1 MQRVNTFFF
10 DSPIY
15 LPLHEQSNWV
25 VKGSRFVIMKEEDAI
40 KRIEEQIGMPVIT
53 DYDPTSTPLNKF
65 QKEQAKLRK
74 EGMFDNKAYYNVY
87 PSDAIPPRL
96 YRVIK
101 AHKPEKNYPM
111 TSIVSTT
118 GTVPYG
124 TCKYLVEIV
133 QPTLNKNIRRAIN
146 SYTFVQEAKTCVIY
160 QDKVQV
166 SYNVVN
172 LYPSVPVD
180 KATNVLIDTVNNN
193 KEHLKERT
201 KLTLIDIH
209 KINRTLSK

>member
-1 MQRVNTFFF
+1 M
-10 DSPIY
+10 
-15 LPLHEQSNWV
+15 HEQSNWV

-101 AHKPEKNYPM
+101 AHKPEKNCVNYWN
-111 TSIVSTT
+111 ST
-118 GTVPYG
+118 
-124 TCKYLVEIV
+124 IW
-133 QPTLNKNIRRAIN
+133 
-146 SYTFVQEAKTCVIY
+146 
-160 QDKVQV
+160 
-166 SYNVVN
+166 
-172 LYPSVPVD
+172 
-180 KATNVLIDTVNNN
+180 
-193 KEHLKERT
+193 HM
-201 KLTLIDIH
+201 
-209 KINRTLSK
+209 